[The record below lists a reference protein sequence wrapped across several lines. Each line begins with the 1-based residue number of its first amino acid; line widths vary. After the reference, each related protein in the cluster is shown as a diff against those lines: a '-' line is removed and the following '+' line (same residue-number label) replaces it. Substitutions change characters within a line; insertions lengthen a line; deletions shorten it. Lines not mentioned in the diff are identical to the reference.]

1 MLQRYLGNKTSLTGE
16 IVRLVSELCPLG
28 SHVCDAF
35 AGSLAVS
42 VALRRSGYRVSSN
55 DINLLSWVYG
65 VTYLA
70 NTGLPEI
77 NFADLIGSGKVR
89 RDLAQQTRLDMGTE
103 PPYDPDLCVDHS
115 LVQDWKILIAT
126 MFSNYGY
133 REIST
138 KDIRTDFF
146 DHYCEAGPKSAF
158 TSSRGSSG
166 RRRFLSTENAIA
178 LDRAMTRLRVWFRT
192 GRISNRARCLLT
204 SCLLDAVERV
214 SNIQGTYHDFP
225 RNFYDPR
232 ALKPISAI
240 LPELK
245 DIVTG
250 PAAEVIGKG
259 RDSLDF
265 VGEIPAHSVLY
276 LDPPYNFRQYTAY
289 YFLPNL
295 IAAYPEIEDLDSY
308 FSNIKYVR
316 GQNMESDFSSTFCSA
331 TGFLPSLE
339 RLIRNA
345 DCEHVILSYFNGKNH
360 WHDFKSGTDDQGR
373 ERLEAFFSGDLF
385 ESDSVQFFP
394 VDRLNYQSYGGHK
407 ALQLTEYLFVAKKKR
422 NIEHKNGKEES
433 TYAVV

>member
-1 MLQRYLGNKTSLTGE
+1 MLQRYLGNKTSLTSE

-42 VALRRSGYRVSSN
+42 VALRRAGYRVSSN
-55 DINLLSWVYG
+55 DINLLSWIYG

-70 NTGLPEI
+70 NRELPEI
-77 NFADLIGSGKVR
+77 NLVDLMGTSKVR
-89 RDLAQQTRLDMGTE
+89 RDAAQQARL
-103 PPYDPDLCVDHS
+103 S
-115 LVQDWKILIAT
+115 LVNEQSNDFIPDAQKALAQDWKVLVSTI
-126 MFSNYGY
+126 FSQYGY
-133 REIST
+133 REISS

-146 DHYCEAGPKSAF
+146 DHYCEAGPQSAF
-158 TSSRGSSG
+158 ISSRGSSG
-166 RRRFLSTENAIA
+166 RRRFLSPDNASA
-178 LDRAMTRLRVWFRT
+178 LDRAMTRLRVWYRS
-192 GRISNRARCLLT
+192 GRISSHARCLLT

-225 RNFYDPR
+225 RKFYDPR
-232 ALKPISAI
+232 ALKPISAT
-240 LPELK
+240 LPELRE
-245 DIVTG
+245 IITG
-250 PAAEVIGKG
+250 PAAEAVGKG

-265 VGEIPAHSVLY
+265 VKEIPAHSVLY

-295 IAAYPEIEDLDSY
+295 IAAYPEIEDLNSY
-308 FSNIKYVR
+308 FSEIKYVR
-316 GQNMESDFSSTFCSA
+316 GQNMESDFTSTFCSA

-339 RLIRNA
+339 RLVANA

-385 ESDSVQFFP
+385 ESGSLQFFP

-407 ALQLTEYLFVAKKKR
+407 ALQLTEYLFVAKKKQS
-422 NIEHKNGKEES
+422 IPLKNRTEER